1 MNVFNDDVTPEDI
14 TSGCYQQA
22 TCCESQASRQLE
34 PVLEI
39 GAALPV
45 ACGGPLTLAQKNDL
59 QELPKSVTRSC
70 DTLLCLQRD

>member
-45 ACGGPLTLAQKNDL
+45 ACGGPLTSAQKKRLAGITKIGN
-59 QELPKSVTRSC
+59 S
-70 DTLLCLQRD
+70 LL